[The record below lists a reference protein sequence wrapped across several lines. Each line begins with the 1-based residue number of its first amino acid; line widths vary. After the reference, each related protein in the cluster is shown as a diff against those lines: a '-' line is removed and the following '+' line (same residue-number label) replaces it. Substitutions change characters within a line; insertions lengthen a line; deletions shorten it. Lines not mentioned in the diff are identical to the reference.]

1 MQLTVRVRPYYKKGL
16 KGTYPAVARELI
28 RSGSSWEAEDPSLLD
43 IVAKLDGLLY
53 ESVGNPSVR
62 EILLKHR
69 GKLRSLHE
77 KIQTHIADWK
87 LAEADKILYQIEDI
101 FDDIERELDNM

>member
-1 MQLTVRVRPYYKKGL
+1 MQLTVRALPYYKNGL

-28 RSGSSWEAEDPSLLD
+28 RSGSSWKAEEPSLLD
-43 IVAKLDGLLY
+43 IVAEFDRFLY

-62 EILLKHR
+62 EILLEHR
-69 GKLRSLHE
+69 TKLRSLHE
-77 KIQTHIADWK
+77 KIQTHIADWN

-101 FDDIERELDNM
+101 FDDIERELDDM